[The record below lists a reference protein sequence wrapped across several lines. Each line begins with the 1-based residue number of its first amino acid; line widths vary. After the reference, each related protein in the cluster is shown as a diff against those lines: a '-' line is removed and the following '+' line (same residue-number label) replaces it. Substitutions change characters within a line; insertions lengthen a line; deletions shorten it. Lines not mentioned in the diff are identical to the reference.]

1 MGRDIATQD
10 IATVQPIET
19 PAADVASVRA
29 RTGGYVVD
37 MIILA
42 AVALI
47 MFVIGFGILLASSDW
62 AKNDPP
68 NSAYYGALAIVGL
81 GTPLVWSLMNLL
93 LLATRSQ
100 TAGQYVAGIRLARED
115 GERLRLRSAAA
126 WWFALNPA
134 LFSWPMA
141 CVTLLPLAA
150 TAALALNKASTA
162 LVFTIAALCIVAPA
176 IALVSALLDRE
187 NRTLYDRLAGTI
199 VVPGS

>member
-1 MGRDIATQD
+1 
-10 IATVQPIET
+10 
-19 PAADVASVRA
+19 
-29 RTGGYVVD
+29 

-42 AVALI
+42 AIALI

-68 NSAYYGALAIVGL
+68 DSAYNGALAIVGKV
-81 GTPLVWSLMNLL
+81 TPLVWSLMNLVL
-93 LLATRSQ
+93 LTTRSQ

-115 GERLRLRSAAA
+115 GERLRLRGAAA
-126 WWFALNPA
+126 WWFALNPS

-150 TAALALNKASTA
+150 TAALALNRANTA
-162 LVFTIAALCIVAPA
+162 LVFVIAMLCIVAPI

-199 VVPGS
+199 VAPAS

>member
-19 PAADVASVRA
+19 PAADVASIRA

-37 MIILA
+37 MIVLA

-68 NSAYYGALAIVGL
+68 DSAYYGALAIVGI

-93 LLATRSQ
+93 LLMTRLQ
-100 TAGQYVAGIRLARED
+100 TVGQYVAALRVVRED

-150 TAALALNKASTA
+150 TVALALNRATTA
-162 LVFTIAALCIVAPA
+162 LVFTLAALCIVAPL

-187 NRTLYDRLAGTI
+187 NRTLYDRLAGTV
-199 VVPGS
+199 VVPAS